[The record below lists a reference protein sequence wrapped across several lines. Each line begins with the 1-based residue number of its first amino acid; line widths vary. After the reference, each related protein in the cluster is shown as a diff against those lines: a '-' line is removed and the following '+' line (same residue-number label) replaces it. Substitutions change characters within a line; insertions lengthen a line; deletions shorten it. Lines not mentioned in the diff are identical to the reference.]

1 MTNYNQSD
9 AHFVSTTVLPLF
21 DRLQTPRIKENYKKH
36 DIELHKYFET
46 HCKLLLLLLH
56 ELSLALDSLSL
67 AEPNHWNCI
76 YKSKQ
81 CALFGICKNKMPFWL
96 KKQIKGALILV
107 DIHDLLSFAKFPVV
121 FLLVPYYLIKAN
133 FFQMSK
139 TFCWTT
145 QRAILMHWVW
155 IYYLDIQLV
164 CWL

>member
-1 MTNYNQSD
+1 MTNYNQMLILCLTY
-9 AHFVSTTVLPLF
+9 FIITVLPLF

-81 CALFGICKNKMPFWL
+81 CALFGICKNKMP
-96 KKQIKGALILV
+96 I
-107 DIHDLLSFAKFPVV
+107 
-121 FLLVPYYLIKAN
+121 
-133 FFQMSK
+133 
-139 TFCWTT
+139 
-145 QRAILMHWVW
+145 
-155 IYYLDIQLV
+155 
-164 CWL
+164 